1 MEHDADKRSGQE
13 LQIVQAFSSVEVS
26 EQIIRSADIKGLV
39 GGMLSAQDEVGRS
52 AEELERARQEKK
64 GGSLIGNWWKDRDDK
79 LQDAQIDLQKSIGS
93 LSQKSSQLLIVNAA
107 ISRVLSDQQQVLLH
121 QQNMLRQQ
129 ADLLEEQNRRILGQ
143 QRALEQQQ
151 QEIDLANRGLLEAR
165 DVTAEQTDRLV
176 GSVKRL
182 EQAESQMEALNQQ
195 MVVCVAEDL
204 VTAVSDWRTRLD
216 DLGRD
221 FAQRQAGLE
230 KKLFDEFRD
239 HLDQVRTELEA
250 AADRSAAGAVELER
264 KLQQQAQAGQ
274 ARIEAQ
280 EAAARQLREA
290 LSERL
295 TQFRQEVVATLE
307 QNVLPLRKAFG
318 TVELRQGAWQ
328 QEQARVLEVQRKVL
342 VRLEGEL
349 AALGEALAPLADE
362 SRRKDETLARLEG
375 ELKARGEALDNM
387 MEARLQFLEEAQDK
401 GAGRHRLTLVAVG
414 LALASLGWQ
423 LAGLVGVV

>member
-26 EQIIRSADIKGLV
+26 EQIIRSVDIKELV

-107 ISRVLSDQQQVLLH
+107 ISRVLSDQQHVLLH

-221 FAQRQAGLE
+221 FTQRQAGLE

-250 AADRSAAGAVELER
+250 AADRSAACSVELER

-295 TQFRQEVVATLE
+295 AQFRQEVVATLE

-318 TVELRQGAWQ
+318 TVEQRQGAWQ

-362 SRRKDETLARLEG
+362 SRRKNEALERLES
-375 ELKARGEALDNM
+375 ELKARGEALDN
-387 MEARLQFLEEAQDK
+387 MEARLQFLEEAQDT

-423 LAGLVGVV
+423 LAGLVGRG